1 MDNHSDPSIVSKKII
16 HVDMDAF
23 YASVEQLDF
32 PEWRGKPIAVGGSK
46 ERGVVATASY
56 EARKFGVRSAMA
68 SSIAARMCPELIF
81 VPPRFSR
88 YKEISNQVS
97 DIFFEFTELV
107 EPLSLDEAYLDVTA
121 RAGTLDAA
129 VQIAEEIREKI
140 KKGTGL
146 TASAGV
152 SYNKFLA
159 KTASELRKPDGL
171 SVIREDEAD
180 EFLRKLPIGKFFGI
194 GAATADKLKKAG
206 IFTGADLRKKSKQDL
221 ILRFGKSGSYYYNI
235 CRGIDHRQVQP
246 DRERKSISVE
256 TTFDQDIRYW
266 EEAVEQLKELAK
278 EGFRRYQRHGI
289 PGKTITIKVKYSDFT
304 QITRSVT
311 HDQPIQTLEGFSD
324 AAGTL
329 LTPEVV
335 EKAGIRLLGVGI
347 HNFLTDDTSPD
358 PQLQIEF

>member
-1 MDNHSDPSIVSKKII
+1 
-16 HVDMDAF
+16 MDAF

-46 ERGVVATASY
+46 ERGVIATASY

-68 SSIAARMCPELIF
+68 SSIAARMCPDLIF

-88 YKEISNQVS
+88 YKEISHQVRE
-97 DIFFEFTELV
+97 IFLKFTELV
-107 EPLSLDEAYLDVTA
+107 EPLSLDEAFLDVTVRTVSLEDAVEIA
-121 RAGTLDAA
+121 R
-129 VQIAEEIREKI
+129 EIREMIKI
-140 KKGTGL
+140 NTGL

-171 SVIREDEAD
+171 SVITEDEAD

-194 GAATADKLKKAG
+194 GTATAEKLKKAG
-206 IFTGADLRKKSKQDL
+206 IFTGGDLRKKPKEDL

-235 CRGIDHRQVQP
+235 CRGIDHRSVEP
-246 DRERKSISVE
+246 DRELKSISVE

-278 EGFRRYQRHGI
+278 EAFRRYEKHGI
-289 PGKTITIKVKYSDFT
+289 PGKTTTIKVKYSDFT

-311 HDQPIQTLEGFSD
+311 HDQPIQSLESLS
-324 AAGTL
+324 ASAVAL
-329 LTPEVV
+329 LTSELV
-335 EKAGIRLLGVGI
+335 EETGIRLLGVGI
-347 HNFLTDDTSPD
+347 HNFQTDEAPPD
-358 PQLQIEF
+358 PQLKIDF